1 MSIDV
6 TQQSE
11 PDRSRRTL
19 PSRPAPGWQAQA
31 QQRRQ
36 SGAGWWLAQVRAQPL
51 AAFGAAL
58 VLLWVLIAIF
68 APLIAP
74 YSFKHGDFS
83 SLMAP
88 PSPRHIF
95 GTDNYGRDVFSRVMY
110 GSRTVLLLAVLSTL
124 ASLVCGS
131 IVALFA
137 GYYGG
142 IVDEVLMRFADAGM
156 ALPAILLGLLIVAMA
171 GPSNVGLF
179 VATVIVFTPLVARVV
194 RSAVLPLA
202 GREFIAAAKLR
213 GERGPSIM
221 LRELVPNL
229 LGVLAVEGSI
239 RVGYAIFLIASLG
252 FLGVGVQPPTP
263 DWGVMVSDG
272 QNYAT
277 QAPWMVA
284 FPALAISSLVIVINL
299 VSDGVKQ
306 LVTALEQRRGETGA
320 KLERVG
326 MSTPVV
332 EMEKTAS

>member
-1 MSIDV
+1 MSLEV
-6 TQQSE
+6 SKPTGAS
-11 PDRSRRTL
+11 SGG
-19 PSRPAPGWQAQA
+19 SPAAGRAPAVPA
-31 QQRRQ
+31 RQ
-36 SGAGWWLAQVRAQPL
+36 GQLAWWLAQARAQPL
-51 AAFGAAL
+51 ATVGAAI
-58 VLLWVLIAIF
+58 VLGWVLIAIL
-68 APLIAP
+68 APVIAP
-74 YSFKHGDFS
+74 YSYKQGDY
-83 SLMAP
+83 LLAP
-88 PSPRHIF
+88 PSLQHPF
-95 GTDNYGRDVFSRVMY
+95 GKDNFGRDVLSRVMY
-110 GSRTVLLLAVLSTL
+110 GSQTVLLLAVLSTL
-124 ASLVCGS
+124 ASLVTGT

-142 IVDEVLMRFADAGM
+142 LVDEVLMRFADAAM

-252 FLGVGVQPPTP
+252 YLGVGVRPPTP

-272 QNYAT
+272 QTYAL
-277 QAPWMVA
+277 QAPWMVI
-284 FPALAISSLVIVINL
+284 FPALAISSLVIGINL

-306 LVTALEQRRGETGA
+306 LVTALEQRRGDVA
-320 KLERVG
+320 PVSLDRVAEG
-326 MSTPVV
+326 PAAIDVGQS
-332 EMEKTAS
+332 AS